1 MLKKVSLGLV
11 PVALIGIILIFYV
24 HSILIDYNNDLLESY
39 GQRVSATL
47 FEITTQSY
55 NISGK
60 VAYDLGLW
68 EFLSANHKTENAER
82 AAINNL
88 DIFENYNYDY
98 AAIDGMEIYSDNPT
112 VRNYDNFHQ
121 VDEDIKA
128 SDWYQKA
135 ISQKA
140 SFWIQ
145 MDHDDEY
152 GSKYWN
158 LCLVRQIPVVDSEY
172 NAVLVIRLSDNY
184 IKTRLKE
191 NEYELAISLDEGII
205 GFSSITDLCG
215 EKLEDIMPLNME
227 DKYFKYN
234 GKGNGHFDDSMVYGT
249 VLSPYKSD
257 SVMYICVMNN
267 TVYSNI
273 RKVIR
278 GIILLFVVGMVLP
291 IVIIQIYE
299 SILRE
304 KELKVTRQEMEYKL
318 LASQI
323 NPHFLYNTLESL
335 RMKALTDG
343 NRDIAKAIRMLGR
356 LMRYS
361 LENTGSKSVTL
372 TDSLDYITN
381 YLSLMKLRF
390 GDRIDYSIV
399 IDESL
404 DADKLHIPSLILQPV
419 VENAVLHGLDEKTHE
434 GMISIDVKRCADIE
448 GILLTIKDN
457 GQGMAES
464 VLADLK
470 RNIKHHDDSVKSIGL
485 YNVAHR
491 IELAYGKPYGIDV
504 DSVLGQG
511 TSVYITLPIV

>member
-1 MLKKVSLGLV
+1 
-11 PVALIGIILIFYV
+11 
-24 HSILIDYNNDLLESY
+24 
-39 GQRVSATL
+39 
-47 FEITTQSY
+47 
-55 NISGK
+55 
-60 VAYDLGLW
+60 
-68 EFLSANHKTENAER
+68 
-82 AAINNL
+82 
-88 DIFENYNYDY
+88 
-98 AAIDGMEIYSDNPT
+98 
-112 VRNYDNFHQ
+112 
-121 VDEDIKA
+121 
-128 SDWYQKA
+128 
-135 ISQKA
+135 
-140 SFWIQ
+140 
-145 MDHDDEY
+145 
-152 GSKYWN
+152 
-158 LCLVRQIPVVDSEY
+158 
-172 NAVLVIRLSDNY
+172 
-184 IKTRLKE
+184 
-191 NEYELAISLDEGII
+191 
-205 GFSSITDLCG
+205 
-215 EKLEDIMPLNME
+215 
-227 DKYFKYN
+227 
-234 GKGNGHFDDSMVYGT
+234 
-249 VLSPYKSD
+249 
-257 SVMYICVMNN
+257 
-267 TVYSNI
+267 
-273 RKVIR
+273 
-278 GIILLFVVGMVLP
+278 
-291 IVIIQIYE
+291 
-299 SILRE
+299 
-304 KELKVTRQEMEYKL
+304 MEYKL

-323 NPHFLYNTLESL
+323 NPHFLYNTLESI

-434 GMISIDVKRCADIE
+434 GMISIDVKRCDDIE